1 MTSPTQVVS
10 SGMSTDR
17 PRVVSSEAS
26 TDHPRVIA
34 SNNPPNPA
42 PAKRASL
49 RGALRAYLAAA
60 RPQHWLKNVL
70 VFLPLVAAHK
80 FYTPHLLLKG
90 LAAFVAFCLCA
101 SSIYLFN
108 DLRDVAADRAHPQK
122 RLRPLASGRIS
133 ENGTL
138 AVAAALILA
147 ALALGYPFGV
157 PFLAVIVFYYL
168 TMVAYSLGAKSIPIL
183 DVLILA
189 CGYALRVV
197 AGAVATGMPWSPWLT
212 AFCVF
217 LFFSL
222 ALIKRYAELASA
234 PPGTGGAEPHVRG
247 YLQQDGVLLVAQ
259 GIAAGYLSVLVLALY
274 TNTRMVQAP
283 SGQYE
288 LFWVIC
294 LILLYWINHM
304 WLMAHRGRIQQD
316 PVTYALK
323 DPLSRV
329 LVAIALVVTL
339 LAM

>member
-1 MTSPTQVVS
+1 MRQQIQV
-10 SGMSTDR
+10 
-17 PRVVSSEAS
+17 
-26 TDHPRVIA
+26 
-34 SNNPPNPA
+34 A
-42 PAKRASL
+42 PCDAHATAWRS
-49 RGALRAYLAAA
+49 YLAAA
-60 RPQHWLKNVL
+60 RPQHWLKNGL

-80 FYTPHLLLKG
+80 LYTPALLLRA
-90 LAAFVAFCLCA
+90 LIAFVVFSLCA
-101 SSIYLFN
+101 SSVYFFN
-108 DLRDVAADRAHPQK
+108 DLRDVVSDRAHPQK
-122 RLRPLASGRIS
+122 RFRPLASGLIS
-133 ENGTL
+133 ERGTL
-138 AVAAALILA
+138 AAAALLLLA

-168 TMVAYSLGAKSIPIL
+168 TMVIYSIGAKAIPIL

-197 AGAVATGMPWSPWLT
+197 AGAVATGTPWSPWLT
-212 AFCVF
+212 AFCIF

-234 PPGTGGAEPHVRG
+234 PPATSSPEPHVRG

-294 LILLYWINHM
+294 LVLLYWISHM

-316 PVTYALK
+316 PVAYALA
-323 DPLSRV
+323 DPVSRV
-329 LVAIALVVTL
+329 LLAIALVVML
-339 LAM
+339 LAI